1 MLSRQRLFTERR
13 LLAGVDLLSL
23 DVFDVALRRM
33 VMEPEDVHRLV
44 GELITDGDVAF
55 TLEYPELRL
64 KAEAVTR
71 ARHGDGCR
79 SADIAD
85 QLARALDQ
93 RTPGSGA
100 ELARRA
106 VQCELEIEQLLIRP
120 DPGAIGLYR
129 QAMQAGIRAVFVADT
144 PLPRD
149 LVARMLSGARYRPD
163 HLLVTSHE
171 GRDVADLLEEV
182 ISHSHPVGNH
192 TLHLTSHPVR
202 PAEPPA
208 DQDPAVTGTLPVVV
222 LETPAPDA
230 DTDTDTDAGR
240 PPRARSRRG
249 PRGDVTVRVVP
260 EARRAARR
268 HLVLGFTPRSGLDS
282 IAFALAADRMESTA
296 SRAGL
301 EDLGYTMGGPLICG
315 YAVWVA
321 AEAARRRVGHLVFHR
336 PTAHLVSRVVE
347 MLGVPAVEAMS
358 ISRSTARRLD
368 QPDVAPGTHLLTVD
382 LWAGAAWT
390 GAPAGTTVGQL
401 ALGQLPDSSGA
412 PVPAGP
418 SAGTPRQTGMRATT
432 WAFGW
437 PTPGHPVFD
446 PVAETAS
453 RAVAVLE
460 LLAGIGPAS
469 TDPGPDPVLDKLAAG
484 IIQFAADLQPWV
496 RLGCTLT
503 TAAMI
508 EPALRLADR
517 PRPSEARLLAAAAVQ
532 EPGSGRI
539 KPLIDVV
546 DDDTAPLWPAGQ
558 RLLSAVP
565 ARRGPMARIRRLRGR
580 SRGAGEPP
588 TQMV

>member
-13 LLAGVDLLSL
+13 LLSGVDVLSL

-33 VMEPEDVHRLV
+33 VIEPEDVHRLV
-44 GELITDGDVAF
+44 GELITDGDAAF

-64 KAEAVTR
+64 KAAEVTR
-71 ARHGDGCR
+71 ARHGDGYR

-85 QLARALDQ
+85 QLARALDE

-100 ELARRA
+100 ALARRA

-129 QAMQAGIRAVFVADT
+129 QALQAGIRTVFVADT

-149 LVARMLSGARYRPD
+149 LVARMLAGARYRPD

-171 GRDVADLLEEV
+171 GRDVGDLLDVV
-182 ISHSHPVGNH
+182 ISQSHPVGNH
-192 TLHLTSHPVR
+192 TLHLATHPVR

-222 LETPAPDA
+222 LEAPPPDG
-230 DTDTDTDAGR
+230 DGDGR
-240 PPRARSRRG
+240 PSRARPRRG

-282 IAFALAADRMESTA
+282 IALALAADRMESTV
-296 SRAGL
+296 SRTSL
-301 EDLGYTMGGPLICG
+301 EDLGYTMGGPLVCG

-321 AEAARRRVGHLVFHR
+321 AEAVRRRVSHLVFHR
-336 PTAHLVSRVVE
+336 PTSQLVGRVVE
-347 MLGVPAVEAMS
+347 LLGSPAVDAMTTS
-358 ISRSTARRLD
+358 YPGERRLD
-368 QPDVAPGTHLLTVD
+368 GLDVTPGTNLLTVD
-382 LWAGAAWT
+382 LWSGAAWE
-390 GAPAGTTVGQL
+390 GAPAGTTVGHV
-401 ALGQLPDSSGA
+401 ALGQLPDESSPGFTEPPNTERRRGA
-412 PVPAGP
+412 PARP
-418 SAGTPRQTGMRATT
+418 TT

-446 PVAETAS
+446 PVAETAG

-460 LLAGIGPAS
+460 LLAGIGP
-469 TDPGPDPVLDKLAAG
+469 TTTERGQDPDLVLEKLAAG
-484 IIQFAADLQPWV
+484 IVQFAADLQPWV
-496 RLGCTLT
+496 RLGSTLT

-517 PRPSEARLLAAAAVQ
+517 PRPSEARLLAPAPTRAPV
-532 EPGSGRI
+532 SGRVR
-539 KPLIDVV
+539 PLID
-546 DDDTAPLWPAGQ
+546 DDDAEPLWPAGQ
-558 RLLSAVP
+558 RLLSAAP
-565 ARRGPMARIRRLRGR
+565 TRRGPMARIRRLRGR
-580 SRGAGEPP
+580 SGGAGEPP
-588 TQMV
+588 PAQVI